1 MQFLI
6 ETERPAVPAS
16 AGRQVALSPTLAGV
30 REIAAD
36 LFADDALAL
45 SQLGAIG
52 RSTEG
57 ELRGEPGVLR
67 FGPAA

>member
-6 ETERPAVPAS
+6 ETGRPAVPAS

-36 LFADDALAL
+36 LFAEDQVALAEL
-45 SQLGAIG
+45 DQIE
-52 RSTEG
+52 RWPEG
-57 ELRGEPGVLR
+57 ELRSEPGVLR

>member
-30 REIAAD
+30 REIAAE
-36 LFADDALAL
+36 LFADDELALA
-45 SQLGAIG
+45 QLDAIE
-52 RSTEG
+52 RWPEG

-67 FGPAA
+67 FAPAD